1 LEKVGEDTMVNEKY
15 SSEDIKEIID
25 GVIEEINVGKT
36 KIFHIADAMRD
47 ELEIKKKEL
56 YDIKSRLSKV
66 INEVDYLEKADK
78 AMRYKLVEESKKL
91 SQVDSDLFKE
101 VYEEALDIRVRYITK
116 QNEEKELIL
125 KRDNLE
131 RTLKNY
137 NLNIEEAQ
145 GAVNQINI
153 ALGYLEGTILDII
166 NDQDEKSQMIVGI
179 KILENQELERQRIAR
194 EIHDGPAQYIANA
207 MMRVDFCKVVVK
219 KDLEK
224 GINELDDLKS
234 NIRMALKE
242 VRSIIYDLRPLH
254 LEELGLM
261 DAIKDIIN
269 IISVENDIKID
280 MIVDEASYEVEKIM
294 QIAIY
299 RIIQEILNNI
309 KKHSKAK
316 YVDLRINY
324 IKDYIYIYIQDDG
337 IGFNVQE
344 TLINT
349 KQKGNRYG
357 LLGIFERVKQLRGK
371 IEVKSSKGEGTIYK
385 IRLPINR
392 KVIRND

>member
-1 LEKVGEDTMVNEKY
+1 
-15 SSEDIKEIID
+15 
-25 GVIEEINVGKT
+25 
-36 KIFHIADAMRD
+36 
-47 ELEIKKKEL
+47 
-56 YDIKSRLSKV
+56 
-66 INEVDYLEKADK
+66 
-78 AMRYKLVEESKKL
+78 
-91 SQVDSDLFKE
+91 
-101 VYEEALDIRVRYITK
+101 
-116 QNEEKELIL
+116 
-125 KRDNLE
+125 
-131 RTLKNY
+131 
-137 NLNIEEAQ
+137 
-145 GAVNQINI
+145 
-153 ALGYLEGTILDII
+153 
-166 NDQDEKSQMIVGI
+166 
-179 KILENQELERQRIAR
+179 
-194 EIHDGPAQYIANA
+194 
-207 MMRVDFCKVVVK
+207 MRVDFCKVVVK

-242 VRSIIYDLRPLH
+242 VRGIIYDLRPLH
-254 LEELGLM
+254 LEELGLI
-261 DAIKDIIN
+261 DAIKDMIN
-269 IISVENDIKID
+269 IISVENDVKID
-280 MIVDEASYEVEKIM
+280 MIVDESSYEVEKIM

-299 RIIQEILNNI
+299 RIMQEILNNI

-316 YVDLRINY
+316 YVDIKINY

-357 LLGIFERVKQLRGK
+357 LIGIFERVKQLRGK

>member
-1 LEKVGEDTMVNEKY
+1 MVNEKY

-36 KIFHIADAMRD
+36 KIFHIADVMRD

-153 ALGYLEGTILDII
+153 ALGYLEGNILDII

-242 VRSIIYDLRPLH
+242 VRGIIYDLRPLH
-254 LEELGLM
+254 LEELGLI
-261 DAIKDIIN
+261 DAIKDMIN
-269 IISVENDIKID
+269 IISVENDVKID
-280 MIVDEASYEVEKIM
+280 MIVDESSYEVEKIM

-299 RIIQEILNNI
+299 RIMQEILNNI

-316 YVDLRINY
+316 YVDIKINY

-357 LLGIFERVKQLRGK
+357 LIGIFERVKQLRGK

-392 KVIRND
+392 KVIRNDW

>member
-1 LEKVGEDTMVNEKY
+1 MEKVGEDTMVNEKY

>member
-1 LEKVGEDTMVNEKY
+1 MVNEKY

-153 ALGYLEGTILDII
+153 ALGYLEGNILDII

-242 VRSIIYDLRPLH
+242 VRGIIYDLRPLH

-261 DAIKDIIN
+261 DAIKDMIN
-269 IISVENDIKID
+269 IISVENDVKID
-280 MIVDEASYEVEKIM
+280 MIVDESSYEVEKIM

-299 RIIQEILNNI
+299 RIMQEILNNI

-316 YVDLRINY
+316 YVDIKINY

-357 LLGIFERVKQLRGK
+357 LIGIFERVKQLRGK

>member
-1 LEKVGEDTMVNEKY
+1 M
-15 SSEDIKEIID
+15 
-25 GVIEEINVGKT
+25 
-36 KIFHIADAMRD
+36 
-47 ELEIKKKEL
+47 
-56 YDIKSRLSKV
+56 
-66 INEVDYLEKADK
+66 
-78 AMRYKLVEESKKL
+78 
-91 SQVDSDLFKE
+91 FKE
-101 VYEEALDIRVRYITK
+101 VYEEAVDIRVRYITK

-153 ALGYLEGTILDII
+153 ALGYLEGNILDII

-242 VRSIIYDLRPLH
+242 VRGIIYDLRPLH

-261 DAIKDIIN
+261 DAIKDMIN
-269 IISVENDIKID
+269 IISVENDVKID
-280 MIVDEASYEVEKIM
+280 MIVDESSYEVEKIN
-294 QIAIY
+294 A
-299 RIIQEILNNI
+299 NC
-309 KKHSKAK
+309 
-316 YVDLRINY
+316 
-324 IKDYIYIYIQDDG
+324 YIQDYA
-337 IGFNVQE
+337 
-344 TLINT
+344 
-349 KQKGNRYG
+349 GN
-357 LLGIFERVKQLRGK
+357 
-371 IEVKSSKGEGTIYK
+371 IE
-385 IRLPINR
+385 
-392 KVIRND
+392 

>member
-1 LEKVGEDTMVNEKY
+1 MVNEKY

-392 KVIRND
+392 KVIRNDW

>member
-1 LEKVGEDTMVNEKY
+1 MVNEKY

-91 SQVDSDLFKE
+91 YQVDSDFFKE

-153 ALGYLEGTILDII
+153 ALGYLEGNILDII

>member
-1 LEKVGEDTMVNEKY
+1 MVNEKY

-101 VYEEALDIRVRYITK
+101 VYEEAVDIRVRYITK

-153 ALGYLEGTILDII
+153 ALGYLEGNILDII

-242 VRSIIYDLRPLH
+242 VRGIIYDLRPLH

-261 DAIKDIIN
+261 DAIKDMIN
-269 IISVENDIKID
+269 IISVENDVKID
-280 MIVDEASYEVEKIM
+280 MIVDESSYEVEKIM

-299 RIIQEILNNI
+299 RIMQEILNNI

-316 YVDLRINY
+316 YVDIKINY

-357 LLGIFERVKQLRGK
+357 LIGIFERVKQLRGK

>member
-1 LEKVGEDTMVNEKY
+1 MINEKY

-153 ALGYLEGTILDII
+153 ALGYLEGNILDII

-242 VRSIIYDLRPLH
+242 VRGIIYDLRPLH

-261 DAIKDIIN
+261 DAIKDMIN
-269 IISVENDIKID
+269 IISVENDVKID
-280 MIVDEASYEVEKIM
+280 MIVDESSYEVEKIM

-299 RIIQEILNNI
+299 RIMQEILNNI

-316 YVDLRINY
+316 YVDIKINY

-357 LLGIFERVKQLRGK
+357 LIGIFERVKQLRGK

-385 IRLPINR
+385 IKLPINR

>member
-1 LEKVGEDTMVNEKY
+1 MVTEKY
-15 SSEDIKEIID
+15 SSENVKEIID
-25 GVIEEINVGKT
+25 GVIEEINIGKS
-36 KIFHIADAMRD
+36 KIFHIADTMRD

-56 YDIKSRLSKV
+56 KAVKSGLSKV
-66 INEVDYLEKADK
+66 IDEVDYLEKIDK
-78 AMRYKLVEESKKL
+78 AMRNKLVEESKKL
-91 SQVDSDLFKE
+91 SQVDSDLFKDI
-101 VYEEALDIRVRYITK
+101 YEEALDIRVRYITK

-125 KRDNLE
+125 KRDILE

-137 NLNIEEAQ
+137 SLSIEEAQ

-153 ALGYLEGTILDII
+153 ALGYLEGNVLDII
-166 NDQDEKSQMIVGI
+166 KDQDEKSQMITGI

-194 EIHDGPAQYIANA
+194 EIHDGPAQYIANVL
-207 MMRVDFCKVVVK
+207 MRVDFCKVVVK

-242 VRSIIYDLRPLH
+242 VRGIIYDLRPLH

-261 DAIKDIIN
+261 EAIKDMIN
-269 IISVENDIKID
+269 IISAEANIKID
-280 MIVDEASYEVEKIM
+280 INVDESNYEVEKIM

-316 YVDLRINY
+316 YVYLRINY
-324 IKDYIYIYIQDDG
+324 IKDYIYIYLQDDG
-337 IGFNVQE
+337 IGFDVQE

-357 LLGIFERVKQLRGK
+357 LIGIFERVEQLRGK

-385 IRLPINR
+385 IKLPINR
-392 KVIRND
+392 KVIKND

>member
-1 LEKVGEDTMVNEKY
+1 MINEKY

-36 KIFHIADAMRD
+36 KIFHIADVMRD

-153 ALGYLEGTILDII
+153 ALGYLEGNILDII

-242 VRSIIYDLRPLH
+242 VRGIIYDLRPLH
-254 LEELGLM
+254 LEELGLI
-261 DAIKDIIN
+261 DAIKDMIN
-269 IISVENDIKID
+269 IISVENDVKID
-280 MIVDEASYEVEKIM
+280 MIVDESSYEVEKIM

-299 RIIQEILNNI
+299 RIMQEILNNI

-316 YVDLRINY
+316 YVDIKINY

-357 LLGIFERVKQLRGK
+357 LIGIFERVKQLRGK

>member
-1 LEKVGEDTMVNEKY
+1 MVNEKY

-324 IKDYIYIYIQDDG
+324 IKDYIYIYYQDAG

>member
-1 LEKVGEDTMVNEKY
+1 MVTEKY
-15 SSEDIKEIID
+15 SSENVKEIID
-25 GVIEEINVGKT
+25 GVIEEINIGKS
-36 KIFHIADAMRD
+36 KIFHIADTMRD

-56 YDIKSRLSKV
+56 KAVKSGLSKV
-66 INEVDYLEKADK
+66 IDEVDYLEKIDK
-78 AMRYKLVEESKKL
+78 AMRNKLVEESKKL
-91 SQVDSDLFKE
+91 SQVDSDLFKDI
-101 VYEEALDIRVRYITK
+101 YEEALDIRVRYITK

-125 KRDNLE
+125 KRDILE

-137 NLNIEEAQ
+137 SLSIEEAQ

-153 ALGYLEGTILDII
+153 ALGYLEGNVLDII
-166 NDQDEKSQMIVGI
+166 KDQDEKSQMITGI

-194 EIHDGPAQYIANA
+194 EIHDGPAQYIANVL
-207 MMRVDFCKVVVK
+207 MRVDFCKVVVK

-242 VRSIIYDLRPLH
+242 VRGIIYDLRPLH

-261 DAIKDIIN
+261 EAIKDMIN
-269 IISVENDIKID
+269 IISAEANIKID
-280 MIVDEASYEVEKIM
+280 INVDESNYEVEKIM

-316 YVDLRINY
+316 YVYLRINY
-324 IKDYIYIYIQDDG
+324 IKDYIYIYLQDDG
-337 IGFNVQE
+337 IGFDVQE

-357 LLGIFERVKQLRGK
+357 LIGIFERVEQLRGK
-371 IEVKSSKGEGTIYK
+371 IEVKSSNGEGTIYK
-385 IRLPINR
+385 IKLPINR
-392 KVIRND
+392 KVIKND

>member
-1 LEKVGEDTMVNEKY
+1 MVNEKY

-36 KIFHIADAMRD
+36 KIFHIADVMRD

-153 ALGYLEGTILDII
+153 ALGYLEGNILDII

-242 VRSIIYDLRPLH
+242 VRGIIYDLRPLH
-254 LEELGLM
+254 LEELGLI
-261 DAIKDIIN
+261 DAIKDMIN
-269 IISVENDIKID
+269 IISVENDVKID
-280 MIVDEASYEVEKIM
+280 MIVDESSYEVEKIM

-299 RIIQEILNNI
+299 RIMQEILNNI

-316 YVDLRINY
+316 YVDIKINY

-357 LLGIFERVKQLRGK
+357 LIGIFERVKQLRGK

>member
-1 LEKVGEDTMVNEKY
+1 MVNEKY

>member
-1 LEKVGEDTMVNEKY
+1 MINEKY

-36 KIFHIADAMRD
+36 KIFHIADVMRD

-153 ALGYLEGTILDII
+153 ALGYLEGNILDII

-242 VRSIIYDLRPLH
+242 VRGIIYDLRPLH

-261 DAIKDIIN
+261 DAIKDMIN
-269 IISVENDIKID
+269 IISVENDVKID
-280 MIVDEASYEVEKIM
+280 MIVDESSYEVEKIM

-299 RIIQEILNNI
+299 RIMQEILNNI

-316 YVDLRINY
+316 YVDIKINY

-357 LLGIFERVKQLRGK
+357 LIGIFERVKQLRGK

-392 KVIRND
+392 KVIRNDW

>member
-1 LEKVGEDTMVNEKY
+1 MVNEKY

-91 SQVDSDLFKE
+91 YQVDSDLFKE

-153 ALGYLEGTILDII
+153 ALGYLEGNILDII

>member
-1 LEKVGEDTMVNEKY
+1 MVNEKY

-101 VYEEALDIRVRYITK
+101 VYEEAVDIRVGYITK

-153 ALGYLEGTILDII
+153 ALGYLEGNILDII

-242 VRSIIYDLRPLH
+242 VRGIIYDLRPLH

-261 DAIKDIIN
+261 DAIKDMIN
-269 IISVENDIKID
+269 IISVENDVKID
-280 MIVDEASYEVEKIM
+280 MIVDESSYEVEKIM

-299 RIIQEILNNI
+299 RIMQEILNNI

-316 YVDLRINY
+316 YVDIKINY

-357 LLGIFERVKQLRGK
+357 LIGIFERVKQLRGK

>member
-1 LEKVGEDTMVNEKY
+1 MVNAKY

-101 VYEEALDIRVRYITK
+101 VYEEAVDIRVRYITK

-153 ALGYLEGTILDII
+153 ALGYLEGNILDII

-242 VRSIIYDLRPLH
+242 VRGIIYDLRPLH

-261 DAIKDIIN
+261 DAIKDMIN
-269 IISVENDIKID
+269 IISVENDVKID
-280 MIVDEASYEVEKIM
+280 MIVDESSYEVEKIM

-299 RIIQEILNNI
+299 RIMQEILNNI

-316 YVDLRINY
+316 YVDIKINY

-357 LLGIFERVKQLRGK
+357 LIGIFERVKQLRGK

>member
-1 LEKVGEDTMVNEKY
+1 MINEKY
-15 SSEDIKEIID
+15 SSEDIKDIID

-36 KIFHIADAMRD
+36 KIFHIADVMRD

-153 ALGYLEGTILDII
+153 ALGYLEGNILDII

-242 VRSIIYDLRPLH
+242 VRGIIYDLRPLH
-254 LEELGLM
+254 LEELGLI
-261 DAIKDIIN
+261 DAIKDMIN
-269 IISVENDIKID
+269 IISVENDVKID
-280 MIVDEASYEVEKIM
+280 MIVDESSYEVEKIM

-299 RIIQEILNNI
+299 RIMQEILNNI

-316 YVDLRINY
+316 YVDIKINY

-357 LLGIFERVKQLRGK
+357 LIGIFERVKQLRGK

>member
-1 LEKVGEDTMVNEKY
+1 MVNEKY

-153 ALGYLEGTILDII
+153 ALGYLEGNILDII

>member
-1 LEKVGEDTMVNEKY
+1 MVNEKY

-280 MIVDEASYEVEKIM
+280 MIVDEASYEVEKII

>member
-1 LEKVGEDTMVNEKY
+1 MVNEIY
-15 SSEDIKEIID
+15 SSEEVKEIID
-25 GVIEEINVGKT
+25 GVIEEINVGKS

-47 ELEIKKKEL
+47 ELEIKRKEL
-56 YDIKSRLSKV
+56 NDVKSRLLKV

-78 AMRYKLVEESKKL
+78 AMRNKLVEESKKL

-125 KRDNLE
+125 KRDTLE
-131 RTLKNY
+131 RALKKY

-153 ALGYLEGTILDII
+153 ALGYLEGNVLDII
-166 NDQDEKSQMIVGI
+166 NDQDENSQMITGI

-207 MMRVDFCKVVVK
+207 MMRVDFCKVVVQ

-224 GINELDDLKS
+224 GINELDDLKF

-242 VRSIIYDLRPLH
+242 VRGIIYDLRPLQ

-261 DAIKDIIN
+261 EAIRDMIN
-269 IISVENDIKID
+269 IISAENDIKID
-280 MIVDEASYEVEKIM
+280 IIVDKSSYEVEKII

-316 YVDLRINY
+316 YVDFRISY
-324 IKDYIYIYIQDDG
+324 IKDFIYIYIKDDG

-344 TLINT
+344 TIINT

-371 IEVKSSKGEGTIYK
+371 IEIKSLKGEGTIYK

-392 KVIRND
+392 KVIKND

>member
-1 LEKVGEDTMVNEKY
+1 MVNEKY

-101 VYEEALDIRVRYITK
+101 VYEEAVDIRVRYITK

-153 ALGYLEGTILDII
+153 ALGYLEGNILDII

-242 VRSIIYDLRPLH
+242 VRGIIYDLRPLH

-261 DAIKDIIN
+261 DAIKDMIN
-269 IISVENDIKID
+269 IISVENDVKID
-280 MIVDEASYEVEKIM
+280 MIVDESSYEVEKIM

-299 RIIQEILNNI
+299 RIMQEILNNI

-316 YVDLRINY
+316 YVDIKINY

-357 LLGIFERVKQLRGK
+357 LIGIFERVKQLRGK

-392 KVIRND
+392 KVIRNDW